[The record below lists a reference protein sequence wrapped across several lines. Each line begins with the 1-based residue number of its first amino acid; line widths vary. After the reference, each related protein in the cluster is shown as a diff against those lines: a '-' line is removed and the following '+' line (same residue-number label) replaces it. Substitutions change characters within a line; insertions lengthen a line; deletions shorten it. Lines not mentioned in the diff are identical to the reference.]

1 MASGRCPGCLARG
14 PATIDRA
21 RSSARTPALY
31 IRSPLLTFSSGTI
44 GLYGLQTN
52 AALTALTIQKTS
64 QAEEGRETALLESEI
79 AHASSLL
86 DQADVRG
93 GPGDTRLL
101 FNAAES
107 FQRTKDLLSFIELDG
122 EQAAQF
128 HRQLAALQ
136 ARLLGK

>member
-1 MASGRCPGCLARG
+1 MTA
-14 PATIDRA
+14 
-21 RSSARTPALY
+21 
-31 IRSPLLTFSSGTI
+31 
-44 GLYGLQTN
+44 QT
-52 AALTALTIQKTS
+52 
-64 QAEEGRETALLESEI
+64 TALLESEI

-93 GPGDTRLL
+93 GHGDTRLL

-107 FQRTKDLLSFIELDG
+107 FQRTKDLLSVIELDG

-128 HRQLAALQ
+128 ERQLAVLQ